1 MTDRNNKM
9 NMKSVFDIVVI
20 RDTTR
25 KGPHYP
31 SYKVTERKIATA
43 TTVESAERLIR
54 DHVILCCEYYYMM
67 PSIHSFRVEERPLDT
82 LTNGCYSI
90 RIYDKEGVKIDE
102 TMCSS
107 IIDDKQ
113 SYPGRTP
120 EQIRFKPGDIVEFL
134 YKDEINLGFVVSC
147 PPTVE
152 LTMRIKAK
160 GFDMDDTDDAYT
172 IMTTSDYASH
182 RHIYSVFV
190 FKPQFKIQHAV
201 ENRLR
206 EAYNM
211 FLCSD

>member
-1 MTDRNNKM
+1 
-9 NMKSVFDIVVI
+9 MKSVFDIVVL
-20 RDTTR
+20 RDTTYKR
-25 KGPHYP
+25 PHYP
-31 SYKVTERKIATA
+31 SYKVTERKIASA

-54 DHVILCCEYYYMM
+54 DHVIICSQYYYMM

-82 LTNGCYSI
+82 LTKGCYSV
-90 RIYDKEGVKIDE
+90 RIYDKEGVKLDE
-102 TMCSS
+102 TLCSS
-107 IIDDKQ
+107 IIEDKQ

-152 LTMRIKAK
+152 LTMRVKAK

-172 IMTTSDYASH
+172 ILTTSDYSSH
-182 RHIYSVFV
+182 RHIYSMFV
-190 FKPQFKIQHAV
+190 FKPQFKIHPAV

-206 EAYNM
+206 KAYNM

>member
-1 MTDRNNKM
+1 
-9 NMKSVFDIVVI
+9 MKSVFDIVII

-25 KGPHYP
+25 NRPHYP
-31 SYKVTERKIATA
+31 SYKVTERKIASA
-43 TTVESAERLIR
+43 ITVESAEKLIR
-54 DHVILCCEYYYMM
+54 DHVIICSQYYDMM

-82 LTNGCYSI
+82 LTKGCYSV
-90 RIYDKEGVKIDE
+90 RIYDKEGVKLDE
-102 TMCSS
+102 TLCSS
-107 IIDDKQ
+107 IIEDRQ

-152 LTMRIKAK
+152 HTMRVKAK

-172 IMTTSDYASH
+172 ILTTSDYSSH
-182 RHIYSVFV
+182 RHIYSMFV
-190 FKPQFKIQHAV
+190 FKPQFKIHPAV

-206 EAYNM
+206 KAYNM

>member
-1 MTDRNNKM
+1 
-9 NMKSVFDIVVI
+9 MKSVFDIVVI

-25 KGPHYP
+25 NRPHYP

-54 DHVILCCEYYYMM
+54 DHVIICSLYYYMM
-67 PSIHSFRVEERPLDT
+67 PSIHSFRVEERPLDS
-82 LTNGCYSI
+82 LTKGCFSV

-102 TMCSS
+102 TLCSS
-107 IIDDKQ
+107 IIEDKQ

-152 LTMRIKAK
+152 LAMRVKTK

-172 IMTTSDYASH
+172 ILTTSDYASH
-182 RHIYSVFV
+182 QHIYSMYV
-190 FKPQFKIQHAV
+190 FKPQFKIHPAV

-206 EAYNM
+206 KAYNI
-211 FLCSD
+211 FLCND